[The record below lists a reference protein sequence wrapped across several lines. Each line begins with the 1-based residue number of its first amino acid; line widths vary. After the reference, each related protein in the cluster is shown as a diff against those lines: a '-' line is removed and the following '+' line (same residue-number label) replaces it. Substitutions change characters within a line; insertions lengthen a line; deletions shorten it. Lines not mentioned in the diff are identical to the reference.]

1 MLDFKLICVNI
12 LSRETCFLCLRG
24 PSPLYCASRVG
35 SSRCPAAMYFKAALC
50 SHNIVIRI
58 SELRACACVVLCRAE
73 QVFRLRI
80 GHNAVGSGWELAVD
94 LDQLGHASRTPGC
107 VCRSLLSDEKLLQQ
121 VGWVG

>member
-24 PSPLYCASRVG
+24 PSPLYGSTIVG
-35 SSRCPAAMYFKAALC
+35 FSRCPAAVYFKAALC
-50 SHNIVIRI
+50 SLNIVIRI
-58 SELRACACVVLCRAE
+58 SELRVWVCVVLCRAE

-94 LDQLGHASRTPGC
+94 LDWHGTGLFLLDQEPTLDGGVAGVHGRP
-107 VCRSLLSDEKLLQQ
+107 RS
-121 VGWVG
+121 

>member
-1 MLDFKLICVNI
+1 
-12 LSRETCFLCLRG
+12 
-24 PSPLYCASRVG
+24 
-35 SSRCPAAMYFKAALC
+35 MYFKAALC

-58 SELRACACVVLCRAE
+58 SELRASACVVLCRVE

-94 LDQLGHASRTPGC
+94 LDQLGHATRTPDC